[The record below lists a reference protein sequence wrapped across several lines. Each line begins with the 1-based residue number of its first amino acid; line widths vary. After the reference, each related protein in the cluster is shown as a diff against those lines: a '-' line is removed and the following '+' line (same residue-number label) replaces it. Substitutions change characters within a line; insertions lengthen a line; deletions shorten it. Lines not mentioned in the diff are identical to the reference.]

1 MAENCLKFLSTL
13 RGPCTELS
21 TAKPKDIPNLLPKL
35 LNIIRVI
42 WMNSEHYNTR
52 EKLTNLLRKVKD
64 NILHC
69 KMCIYV
75 TIFFSFR
82 LVMRL
87 LSDATAV
94 FHWMTFLLAM
104 WSGVR

>member
-13 RGPCTELS
+13 RAPCTELS

-52 EKLTNLLRKVKD
+52 EKLTSLLRKVHAFVYLCVYIQYCSSHTRG
-64 NILHC
+64 NFCVAPHN
-69 KMCIYV
+69 
-75 TIFFSFR
+75 
-82 LVMRL
+82 
-87 LSDATAV
+87 
-94 FHWMTFLLAM
+94 FLR
-104 WSGVR
+104 G

>member
-21 TAKPKDIPNLLPKL
+21 TARPKDIPNLLPKL

-52 EKLTNLLRKVKD
+52 EKLTNLLRKV
-64 NILHC
+64 C
-69 KMCIYV
+69 
-75 TIFFSFR
+75 
-82 LVMRL
+82 
-87 LSDATAV
+87 
-94 FHWMTFLLAM
+94 
-104 WSGVR
+104 G

>member
-21 TAKPKDIPNLLPKL
+21 TSKPKDIPNLLPKL

-52 EKLTNLLRKVKD
+52 EKLTNLLRKVW
-64 NILHC
+64 NIY
-69 KMCIYV
+69 IYIYNIYI
-75 TIFFSFR
+75 TI
-82 LVMRL
+82 L
-87 LSDATAV
+87 L
-94 FHWMTFLLAM
+94 
-104 WSGVR
+104 

>member
-13 RGPCTELS
+13 RAPCTELS

-52 EKLTNLLRKVKD
+52 EKLTSLLRKVRACVHVHVSKHACVRTCVY
-64 NILHC
+64 NYL
-69 KMCIYV
+69 
-75 TIFFSFR
+75 FS
-82 LVMRL
+82 
-87 LSDATAV
+87 
-94 FHWMTFLLAM
+94 
-104 WSGVR
+104 